1 MVATTETINQVKTTT
16 DKYKYGFSTE
26 IEVDKAPKGLNEDII
41 RFISQKKRRAK
52 MDVGLEIRSF

>member
-16 DKYKYGFSTE
+16 DNYKYGFSTE

-41 RFISQKKRRAK
+41 KFISQKNSF
-52 MDVGLEIRSF
+52 IRNFTFWRE